1 MKDVYFER
9 IAGVGAREGSA
20 PRQPRGATEAQ
31 QDEPPRLNIV
41 LDENPPG
48 VEAQREPSAHMA
60 TDDIPQQGDVPCDEN
75 GFPVSPL
82 RDQED
87 LWFVQ
92 AADLY
97 RPLSKA
103 ARLARSSGMVLLFA
117 GVCTALLGVL
127 GSDMVT
133 GVIGLIV
140 ATLGGMERSA
150 ATDLAQAKP
159 SALPRL
165 ALNQGIV
172 LALIVV
178 SSWMTVRSLD
188 TETVRAMSLSNE
200 AVSQLPAE
208 MQGLARSMQSASS
221 RLTEGLFI
229 VIVGLSLIFQG
240 GLAAYYLTR
249 RRKLQRFYEELPPW
263 VCEIVTTVALR

>member
-20 PRQPRGATEAQ
+20 PRQPRGATQSQ
-31 QDEPPRLNIV
+31 QHEPPRLNMV
-41 LDENPPG
+41 LDDDPPA
-48 VEAQREPSAHMA
+48 VEREYSAHMA
-60 TDDIPQQGDVPCDEN
+60 ADDIPQQGDVPCDEN

-97 RPLSKA
+97 KPLSKA
-103 ARLARSSGMVLLFA
+103 AGIARSSGMLLLVA
-117 GVCTALLGVL
+117 GVFTAFLGVL
-127 GSDMVT
+127 SSDMVT
-133 GVIGLIV
+133 AVIGLIV

-165 ALNQGIV
+165 ALNQGLV

-178 SSWMTVRSLD
+178 SSWMTIRSID
-188 TETVRAMSLSNE
+188 TGTVRAMSLSDE

-208 MQGLARSMQSASS
+208 VRELARSMQGASS
-221 RLTEGLFI
+221 KLTEGLFA
-229 VIVGLSLIFQG
+229 VTVGLGVIFQG